1 MSELRKW
8 HLATRPNGT
17 FNVIETDFVGIDRV
31 LFNLRHSVSENDAR
45 AISVARESLAL
56 LKEISECVD
65 SNLGDAA
72 SFQIKMFDIQDKIT
86 ELANQSEQ

>member
-45 AISVARESLAL
+45 AISVARESLSL
-56 LKEISECVD
+56 LKKIKLRFDRLDMGEISLSEILEYC
-65 SNLGDAA
+65 NE
-72 SFQIKMFDIQDKIT
+72 II
-86 ELANQSEQ
+86 NQSEQ

>member
-1 MSELRKW
+1 MTELRKW
-8 HLATRPNGT
+8 SIRPRGNGT
-17 FNVIETDFVGIDRV
+17 LNIIETDLVGIDRV

-45 AISVARESLAL
+45 AISVARESLSL